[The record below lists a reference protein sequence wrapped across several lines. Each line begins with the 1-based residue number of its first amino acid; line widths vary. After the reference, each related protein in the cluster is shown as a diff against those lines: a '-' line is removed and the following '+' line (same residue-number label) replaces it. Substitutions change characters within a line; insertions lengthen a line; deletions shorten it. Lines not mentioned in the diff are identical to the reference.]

1 MAELQSV
8 MDAFG
13 YFGAIPANIQWSWS
27 ARSPDGSTVVLT
39 WWKDQTARR
48 DGKLVYDTRNDQNLA
63 EWCNRLG
70 NRDRTRNL
78 AHARDHCGGLFR
90 IVWAK
95 ARDPSERVR
104 KTVERYPDKTLWMQL
119 SASTLNEQTGEF
131 FAVEVEHA

>member
-1 MAELQSV
+1 MIELQSV
-8 MDAFG
+8 KDAFG
-13 YFGAIPANIQWSWS
+13 FFGAIPVNRQWSWS

-39 WWKDQTARR
+39 WWKDQEARR
-48 DGKLVYDTRNDQNLA
+48 DGKLVYDTRNDPNLA
-63 EWCNRLG
+63 EWRNRHG

-104 KTVERYPDKTLWMQL
+104 KTVERYPDETLQMRLIELDQ
-119 SASTLNEQTGEF
+119 QTGEF
-131 FAVEVEHA
+131 LAEEI